1 MFAHLHTHSEFS
13 LLDGLCR
20 IPDLVE
26 HARELGFE
34 SLALTDHGSLYGIVD
49 FYREAQEAGIK
60 PIIGVEGYVAP
71 GSRTDRTPGNNQPY
85 HLVLLAK
92 NDEGYHN
99 LLRLVSIGHLEGFYY
114 RPRMDREVLEQY
126 GAGII
131 ALSACLAGEVPR
143 ALMEG
148 RLDDAREAAL
158 WHKKTF
164 DGYYLEIQRHPGIA
178 ELDRLNSM
186 LLDLARELDI
196 PIVATNDLH
205 YTRRED
211 AEAQDV
217 LLCIQTNS
225 TVDDTS
231 RMRMDDDGFY
241 LKSEAEM
248 RHLFADL
255 PEAIE
260 NAGRIADE
268 CNLDLEF
275 DRLLL
280 PQIELPDGLTSF
292 EYLEQLCYEGF
303 DQRYAEY
310 GDTERARE
318 RVAYELDVIRQMDFA
333 DYFLVVWDL
342 VAYARKQGIL
352 VGVRGSAAASAV
364 LYCLYITNIEP
375 LMYDLVFERFLNLE
389 RKEMPDIDLDIE
401 DGRRDELIDYVTR
414 RYGQDRV
421 AQIITFGTFGARAGI
436 RDVGRAMGMSFGEVD
451 QVARLLP
458 AGAHPSSLQESLDR
472 LPQFRDAYDRDEQVQ
487 KLVTTAMQLE
497 GVSRNASTHAAGVV
511 ISREPLVNVVPLQ
524 RPVKSAGSDDEGVP
538 MTQWDM
544 HRVAEAGLLKL
555 DLLGLTNLT
564 TLARTRDLIELRHGK
579 RIDIDTIPLDD
590 SKTFDL
596 LSQGKTMG
604 LFQLEGQGMTRWIQR
619 LQPRTLN
626 EVSAMIALYRPGP
639 MEHIPRYIDSKK
651 GEISVTFPHDDLADI
666 LHETYGVIVYQDQ
679 VLQIAQRFAGYSL
692 GQADI
697 VRKAMGKKVR
707 EIMEAEEQGFLTGSV
722 EQGYSEHDAR
732 EVFKLIEPFAGY
744 AFNKAH
750 SVSYAYIAYQTAYFK
765 ANYPREY
772 MASLLNAHLGSQ
784 DRAGADAEECRALG
798 LTVAPPS
805 VNASMEEFSI
815 EDADDPNDDASDGD
829 AIIRVGLSAIKNV
842 GYGAAQALVEER
854 NTNGAFGDLGDFISR
869 ADLTSLNRRGL
880 ENLVKAGAMDELG
893 DRATLLANVE
903 RILSS
908 ASQQQRQ
915 RNSSQFSMFDA
926 MAGDAA
932 MELPSIELTPAE
944 TALDAEKGVWE
955 KELMGIHFSNDPYR
969 VLRSAHISEEITPC
983 AQVSVEMERATIS
996 VAGNITSVRTFMV
1009 RGESAAS
1016 LLLNDQSGS
1025 VAVTVWPDV
1034 YGKSTETWQINTPVR
1049 VTGSVRVREEE
1060 PSVDC
1065 RQFEVLVENGTAQR
1079 SASARPHASNGRNG
1093 HSSDQAVNAESAD
1106 SAVAVAEPPAEV
1118 APPNEVEAEPVEAA
1132 AANTPAEEPPTGN
1145 GTGTADT
1152 SNESVNGAP
1161 KAASGNGNGKSA
1173 SSNGSADGAARQVLI
1188 SVMLH
1193 ETADEEADVDRLNR
1207 VVQALRSR
1215 PGDSPVQL
1223 VIIQQ
1228 GEQSMMTMPFQT
1240 AHSEELE
1247 SEIAAILDGNYLS
1260 VQQMLI

>member
-1 MFAHLHTHSEFS
+1 
-13 LLDGLCR
+13 
-20 IPDLVE
+20 
-26 HARELGFE
+26 
-34 SLALTDHGSLYGIVD
+34 
-49 FYREAQEAGIK
+49 
-60 PIIGVEGYVAP
+60 
-71 GSRTDRTPGNNQPY
+71 
-85 HLVLLAK
+85 
-92 NDEGYHN
+92 
-99 LLRLVSIGHLEGFYY
+99 
-114 RPRMDREVLEQY
+114 
-126 GAGII
+126 
-131 ALSACLAGEVPR
+131 
-143 ALMEG
+143 
-148 RLDDAREAAL
+148 
-158 WHKKTF
+158 
-164 DGYYLEIQRHPGIA
+164 
-178 ELDRLNSM
+178 
-186 LLDLARELDI
+186 
-196 PIVATNDLH
+196 
-205 YTRRED
+205 
-211 AEAQDV
+211 
-217 LLCIQTNS
+217 
-225 TVDDTS
+225 
-231 RMRMDDDGFY
+231 
-241 LKSEAEM
+241 
-248 RHLFADL
+248 
-255 PEAIE
+255 
-260 NAGRIADE
+260 
-268 CNLDLEF
+268 
-275 DRLLL
+275 
-280 PQIELPDGLTSF
+280 
-292 EYLEQLCYEGF
+292 
-303 DQRYAEY
+303 
-310 GDTERARE
+310 
-318 RVAYELDVIRQMDFA
+318 
-333 DYFLVVWDL
+333 
-342 VAYARKQGIL
+342 
-352 VGVRGSAAASAV
+352 
-364 LYCLYITNIEP
+364 
-375 LMYDLVFERFLNLE
+375 
-389 RKEMPDIDLDIE
+389 
-401 DGRRDELIDYVTR
+401 
-414 RYGQDRV
+414 
-421 AQIITFGTFGARAGI
+421 
-436 RDVGRAMGMSFGEVD
+436 
-451 QVARLLP
+451 
-458 AGAHPSSLQESLDR
+458 
-472 LPQFRDAYDRDEQVQ
+472 
-487 KLVTTAMQLE
+487 
-497 GVSRNASTHAAGVV
+497 
-511 ISREPLVNVVPLQ
+511 
-524 RPVKSAGSDDEGVP
+524 
-538 MTQWDM
+538 
-544 HRVAEAGLLKL
+544 
-555 DLLGLTNLT
+555 
-564 TLARTRDLIELRHGK
+564 
-579 RIDIDTIPLDD
+579 
-590 SKTFDL
+590 
-596 LSQGKTMG
+596 MG

-880 ENLVKAGAMDELG
+880 ENLVKAGALDELG
-893 DRATLLANVE
+893 DRATLLANAE

-955 KELMGIHFSNDPYR
+955 KELMGIHFSDDPYR

-1079 SASARPHASNGRNG
+1079 SASARSHASNGRNG
-1093 HSSDQAVNAESAD
+1093 HSSDQAVNAESTNG
-1106 SAVAVAEPPAEV
+1106 AVAVAEPPAEI
-1118 APPNEVEAEPVEAA
+1118 ATPAEDEAKPVEEAT
-1132 AANTPAEEPPTGN
+1132 ANTPAEEPPTGM
-1145 GTGTADT
+1145 GQ
-1152 SNESVNGAP
+1152 
-1161 KAASGNGNGKSA
+1161 
-1173 SSNGSADGAARQVLI
+1173 ARR
-1188 SVMLH
+1188 
-1193 ETADEEADVDRLNR
+1193 TRLTNR
-1207 VVQALRSR
+1207 
-1215 PGDSPVQL
+1215 
-1223 VIIQQ
+1223 
-1228 GEQSMMTMPFQT
+1228 
-1240 AHSEELE
+1240 
-1247 SEIAAILDGNYLS
+1247 
-1260 VQQMLI
+1260 